1 MQRLVEGRHAEIDVI
16 LRTAGERSGQIAPRV
31 GVRAEDVSC
40 RCKRRGIPA
49 WNDKALTPASWRD
62 CGHGVY
68 TLDLAPEEFHA
79 ADQLTVLIEGS
90 AELRPPIEPELLTFE
105 VVTAPP
111 SGVPAIPQTILCGH
125 VLTLNLTGKQKA
137 QVTAT
142 VAQVP
147 LVLGGAGIA
156 RDLVTV
162 ETDADGYFELTLVT
176 GALVTVQ
183 IAAINYQRQLVVPP
197 PPAPG
202 IPVRLFSL

>member
-1 MQRLVEGRHAEIDVI
+1 MQRLVEGRHAEGDVM
-16 LRTAGERSGQIAPRV
+16 LRTPGERSGHTVPRL
-31 GVRAEDVSC
+31 GVRPEDVTC
-40 RCKRRGIPA
+40 RCKRRGVPA
-49 WNDKALTPASWRD
+49 WRDKMLTPATWRD

-68 TLDLAPEEFHA
+68 TLDLAPDEFHS
-79 ADQLTVLIEGS
+79 ADQLTVLLEGS
-90 AELRPPIEPELLTFE
+90 TELRPAIVPELLTFE

-111 SGVPAIPQTILCGH
+111 SGVPAIPQTTLCGH
-125 VLTLNLTGKQKA
+125 VLTLSLNGKQKA

-156 RDLVTV
+156 RDVVTV
-162 ETDADGYFELTLVT
+162 ETDETGFFELTLVT

-183 IAAINYQRQLVVPP
+183 VQAINYQRQLVVPP

>member
-1 MQRLVEGRHAEIDVI
+1 MQRLVEGRHAEVDVI
-16 LRTAGERSGQIAPRV
+16 LRTPGERSGHTVPSL
-31 GVRAEDVSC
+31 GVRAEDITC
-40 RCKRRGIPA
+40 RCKRRGVPA
-49 WNDKALTPASWRD
+49 WQDKMLTPANWRD

-68 TLDLAPEEFHA
+68 TLELAPDEFRD
-79 ADQLTVLIEGS
+79 ADQLVVLLEGNG
-90 AELRPPIEPELLTFE
+90 EVRPSIVPELLTFE
-105 VVTAPP
+105 VVTTPL

-125 VLTLNLTGKQKA
+125 VLTLGLAGKQKA

-147 LVLGGAGIA
+147 LVLGGAGIS
-156 RDLVTV
+156 RDVVTV
-162 ETDADGYFELTLVT
+162 ESDETGYFELILVT

-183 IAAINYQRQLVVPP
+183 VPAINYQRQLVVPP